1 MSTFRKN
8 TFQRKSK
15 FRYYLRGF
23 FIFIFFER
31 KNSWLY
37 PANTQGWF
45 NVDICWNNVRASVK
59 LISTLVQCRFVNV
72 TSSIKF
78 NGETKLI
85 LGWLKNNF
93 VLISWSLK
101 NSNLYINVEKVTGF
115 QRRSNVNLS
124 TFNQSQ
130 NLTLKERWF

>member
-1 MSTFRKN
+1 MWLENHTCVHLQFKIVRCRRSGRMRFKERVN
-8 TFQRKSK
+8 FVIIWG
-15 FRYYLRGF
+15 GF
-23 FIFIFFER
+23 LFLFFFER

-59 LISTLVQCRFVNV
+59 LISTLIQCRFVNV

-93 VLISWSLK
+93 ALISWFLK

-115 QRRSNVNLS
+115 
-124 TFNQSQ
+124 
-130 NLTLKERWF
+130 